1 MASVIIMARSAHHL
15 CALLL
20 CAAAAAAFSG
30 DAAATTTYSFPAFD
44 AATTDAFVVATNS
57 SVLGP
62 ASLIILAPPL
72 YPQFNRSEGF
82 LLLSDA
88 VDVWRA
94 GAGGV
99 PAREASF
106 RTSFTLDAGAGAVAF
121 AVLLDRFPPANAAIG
136 IGLRG
141 AGNYTSSANA
151 AGELAAVEVGTVA
164 SYGPT
169 DPAVGLN
176 VTVTPNATAPGAAR
190 AVWVQYDA
198 GAHRLSVFRRR
209 RRRAQAVPGAP
220 RRAVRPRGAPDHGD
234 RVRRVLRRQGR
245 RHRRRRPGLG
255 ADSGQVRRREEGH
268 AVVGNAARRA
278 RVGGGGSRRR
288 LRRGVV
294 LQVEAATAARRG
306 AKDIACQLVVTSRPL
321 RREQRSK

>member
-1 MASVIIMARSAHHL
+1 MARSAHHL

-44 AATTDAFVVATNS
+44 ATTTDAFVVATNS

-62 ASLIILAPPL
+62 ASLIFLAPPL

-198 GAHRLSVFRRR
+198 AAHRLSVFVAGAGEPRPARALLDAPLGLAGRRTTETAFVGFFAAKVGDIVDGVRDWELTVDRFAGGRKGTPWWVVLLAVLGSAAAAAGVISAAAWYLKSRRR
-209 RRRAQAVPGAP
+209 RW
-220 RRAVRPRGAPDHGD
+220 
-234 RVRRVLRRQGR
+234 
-245 RHRRRRPGLG
+245 
-255 ADSGQVRRREEGH
+255 
-268 AVVGNAARRA
+268 
-278 RVGGGGSRRR
+278 
-288 LRRGVV
+288 
-294 LQVEAATAARRG
+294 
-306 AKDIACQLVVTSRPL
+306 QLDMEP
-321 RREQRSK
+321 KI